1 MPGRNRRVMVA
12 VGGMIVLA
20 ALFHGYLAVR
30 FPLARLYARIPPLD
44 YAKLTGYS
52 YTGVALL
59 VGAYALLFGLLALL
73 VREGLRSPASLRG
86 WLTWRRALGVSGLL
100 ALPLLFVYP
109 VFAIDML
116 MYGVRSRLWLFHGA
130 NPFLVPPSAVPDE
143 PWAGLCG
150 EWITATSGYSPLWE
164 VIALLPAVVAGS
176 ERFLV
181 HLMGLKVLAGLAYLA
196 DVWLLTRVLRAI
208 YGEAGLVRLL
218 YVAWN
223 PLVLLEL
230 VGNGHNDGL
239 MLTFV
244 LLAVW
249 FVLQKQ
255 DVVAHV
261 ALAAAVLVKVTPV
274 FLWPLLWLWGM
285 TARATWQERARY
297 TAAVALILGI
307 TAGVFALFLWPDP
320 SPWQA
325 LRESDSS
332 SRTLQTLAI
341 LAAAAAHVPH
351 AYTRVQTAF
360 RIVFVALYVALAVWL
375 WRRSR
380 GATSEDER
388 VTALIHA
395 WLAALALAV
404 LVFASNWRPWYT
416 TWLLMLAALSPS
428 AAWLWG
434 VYTLSI
440 TAATGDVYWT
450 NVRWTFTPRL
460 SPLVAHL
467 VGVPYVF
474 GIPIAC
480 AIRAGRWKR
489 RGAMLRRSRPPSI
502 I

>member
-1 MPGRNRRVMVA
+1 MPGQKKQVKVAAGSMV
-12 VGGMIVLA
+12 VLA
-20 ALFHGYLAVR
+20 ALFHTYLAIR

-59 VGAYALLFGLLALL
+59 VGAYVLLFGLLAVL
-73 VREGLRSPASLRG
+73 VRAGLSTPSFLG
-86 WLTWRRALGVSGLL
+86 KWLTWRRVWVASGLL

-164 VIALLPAVVAGS
+164 VIALLPAAVAGS
-176 ERFLV
+176 ERFLF

-196 DVWLLTRVLRAI
+196 DVWLLLRI
-208 YGEAGLVRLL
+208 VRTMYGEFGLARLL

-230 VGNGHNDGL
+230 VGNAHNDGL
-239 MLTFV
+239 MLAFV

-249 FVLQKQ
+249 LALRKR

-261 ALAAAVLVKVTPV
+261 ALAGAVLVKVTPV
-274 FLWPLLWLWGM
+274 FFWPLLWLWGL
-285 TARATWQERARY
+285 TARTTWRARAWY
-297 TAAVALILGI
+297 TAAVALIFA
-307 TAGVFALFLWPDP
+307 TTVGVFALFLWPDP

-332 SRTLQTLAI
+332 SRTLQTLTI
-341 LAAAAAHVPH
+341 LAAAAAHIPH
-351 AYTRVQTAF
+351 AYTRVQMAF
-360 RIVFVALYVALAVWL
+360 RAVFVVLYVALVVWL
-375 WRRSR
+375 WHRCRRT
-380 GATSEDER
+380 TSHDER
-388 VTALIHA
+388 VIVLIHA
-395 WLAALALAV
+395 WLAALALAI

-428 AAWLWG
+428 VIWLWG

-450 NVRWTFTPRL
+450 NLRWTFTPRL

-474 GIPIAC
+474 GVPIAW
-480 AIRAGRWKR
+480 AIKIGVSNRQ
-489 RGAMLRRSRPPSI
+489 
-502 I
+502 